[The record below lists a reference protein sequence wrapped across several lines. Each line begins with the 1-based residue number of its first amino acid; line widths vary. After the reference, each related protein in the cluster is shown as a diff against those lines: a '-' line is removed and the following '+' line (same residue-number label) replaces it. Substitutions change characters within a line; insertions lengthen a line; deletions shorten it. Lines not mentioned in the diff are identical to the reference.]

1 MPGLRGR
8 APVLSA
14 RWWNDPARAGVVW
27 VDGVVDPIPLARH
40 RILNG
45 LAQLETH
52 GHTLNRSGIRLCRR
66 VIAAECRTLM
76 RAGLTTEARLLLRG
90 RTVLARLGP
99 S

>member
-1 MPGLRGR
+1 VSGR
-8 APVLSA
+8 
-14 RWWNDPARAGVVW
+14 WCNDPEWPGVVW
-27 VDGVVDPIPLARH
+27 VDGAVDPIPLARQ

-52 GHTLNRSGIRLCRR
+52 GHALNRGGIRLCRR

-99 S
+99 TP